1 VSEIIGTLEVENE
14 EPVIGDSSILQAD
27 EIRQRALASFSSQNR
42 AVTRSDYVSLCY
54 RMPSKFGKI
63 KRVNV
68 VQDTS
73 ALKRNLNLF
82 VLSESSE
89 GNFITANST
98 IKNNLKVWLN
108 QYRML
113 NDTIDILDGKII
125 NYGINFEIIADLESN
140 KFDILS
146 DCINKLIDELSVKN
160 SMGEPVYIS
169 QIFKLLNEVSGVVDT
184 TTVTLENKAGGV
196 YSNFFYDIDS
206 NLSSDGR
213 FLKIP
218 ADAVA
223 EILVP
228 QADISGVVK

>member
-1 VSEIIGTLEVENE
+1 
-14 EPVIGDSSILQAD
+14 
-27 EIRQRALASFSSQNR
+27 
-42 AVTRSDYVSLCY
+42 
-54 RMPSKFGKI
+54 MPSKFGKI